1 MLHADQ
7 RLWSGSQ
14 TYGLGMSLSCQVA
27 LLTQVTQDFLQYI
40 YEQGG
45 GREAEKREPPPY
57 PGEQEEPYI
66 SAEDVVR
73 EWSFSISSD
82 LVVSLLLCSS
92 VFVADWGARESSI
105 WASQRR

>member
-1 MLHADQ
+1 
-7 RLWSGSQ
+7 
-14 TYGLGMSLSCQVA
+14 MSFSCQVA

-45 GREAEKREPPPY
+45 GQEAEEREPPPY

-73 EWSFSISSD
+73 EWSRSSSSD
-82 LVVSLLLCSS
+82 LVVSLLFCS
-92 VFVADWGARESSI
+92 VFVADWGARASSI
-105 WASQRR
+105 WASQRRRQQMEAEI